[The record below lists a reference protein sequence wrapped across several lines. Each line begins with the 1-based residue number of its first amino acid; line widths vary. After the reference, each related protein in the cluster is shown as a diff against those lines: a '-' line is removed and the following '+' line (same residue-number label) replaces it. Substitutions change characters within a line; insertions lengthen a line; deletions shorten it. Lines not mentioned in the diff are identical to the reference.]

1 VSDMGDMSLL
11 DCYCMMND
19 IRTGGSRGIPAI
31 PINQWEGSDLTREH
45 RRLLQKEVNSIEKWG
60 ENLNKPQDD
69 NIERMKTFAIK
80 GPEYRKKLKEKRGYG
95 GRRKTRRKKKRKT
108 RRRRKK
114 RSKSTKKLK
123 LRLTKHRKKRLK
135 KWKVKKTR
143 KN

>member
-1 VSDMGDMSLL
+1 MGYSGTRTRNAALGATVKKNSTTFIEAVSDMGDMSLL

-80 GPEYRKKLKEKRGYG
+80 
-95 GRRKTRRKKKRKT
+95 
-108 RRRRKK
+108 
-114 RSKSTKKLK
+114 
-123 LRLTKHRKKRLK
+123 
-135 KWKVKKTR
+135 
-143 KN
+143 